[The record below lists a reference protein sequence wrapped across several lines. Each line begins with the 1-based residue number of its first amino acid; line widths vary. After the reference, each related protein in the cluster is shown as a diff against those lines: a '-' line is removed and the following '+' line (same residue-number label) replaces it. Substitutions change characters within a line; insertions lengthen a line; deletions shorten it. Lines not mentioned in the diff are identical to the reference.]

1 MRVAT
6 LARVG
11 LLAGVALA
19 FFGCSGSD
27 VPPLGTVHGV
37 VTFDGQPYSSARVT
51 FTPAK
56 GRPSQGVTDSE
67 GKYEL
72 TYLPKIKGAEIGEHT
87 VSIQTNY
94 QAPENPDGGAPF
106 VDPLPAKYNTKTTL
120 KKTVEKGDN
129 THNFELD
136 SGH

>member
-1 MRVAT
+1 MRFAT

-11 LLAGVALA
+11 LMAGVALA
-19 FFGCSGSD
+19 VVGCSGSD

-37 VTFDGQPYSSARVT
+37 VTFSGQPYASARVT

-72 TYLPKIKGAEIGEHT
+72 MYLPKVKGAELGEHT
-87 VSIQTNY
+87 VTINTNY

-106 VDPLPAKYNTKTTL
+106 VDPLPAKYNVNTTL

-129 THNFELD
+129 KHDFALD
-136 SGH
+136 STQ